1 MKISTS
7 ALQCGH
13 LTRLAGEG
21 AIATSPTHALHLKC
35 IMRFMKPLAVIL
47 LLAIS
52 LQAQSVADA
61 ARKEQERRASLR
73 PVRVITSANAG
84 KTEESKPKA
93 PAAEEGKSPGA
104 KPEEAKPALTAA
116 SKELS
121 KPPAPRPVDPVQI
134 WNDELNKLRAKIVN
148 LQDQETALQLRQNE
162 LTNQVYALVIDQAT
176 KDQALAQLGQV
187 LQQSATAHTDLE
199 EARKT
204 LDAMVLQGP
213 AKK

>member
-1 MKISTS
+1 
-7 ALQCGH
+7 
-13 LTRLAGEG
+13 
-21 AIATSPTHALHLKC
+21 
-35 IMRFMKPLAVIL
+35 MKPLAVIL

-84 KTEESKPKA
+84 KTEESKSKA

-176 KDQALAQLGQV
+176 KDQAVAQLGQV
-187 LQQSATAHTDLE
+187 LQQLATARTNLE

-204 LDAMVLQGP
+204 LDALVLQGP
-213 AKK
+213 PK